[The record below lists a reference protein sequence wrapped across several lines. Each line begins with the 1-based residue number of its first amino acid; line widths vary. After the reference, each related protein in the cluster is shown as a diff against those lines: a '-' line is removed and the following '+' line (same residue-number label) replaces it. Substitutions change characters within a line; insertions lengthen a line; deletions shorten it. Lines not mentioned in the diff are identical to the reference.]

1 MGCFVASSSSSSLSD
16 PRQNPSFWL
25 PPSYEPIGDA
35 QHPRVIDPTGAG
47 NAFLEAFCIGL
58 VETGSLYRAA
68 CYGTVGASL
77 ALEQVG
83 VPNLSVDEWGRER
96 GNGEDVFE
104 RLQAYEG
111 RIKGKEGGE

>member
-1 MGCFVASSSSSSLSD
+1 M
-16 PRQNPSFWL
+16 
-25 PPSYEPIGDA
+25 
-35 QHPRVIDPTGAG
+35 
-47 NAFLEAFCIGL
+47 
-58 VETGSLYRAA
+58 
-68 CYGTVGASL
+68 GASL

-104 RLQAYEG
+104 RLHAYEG